1 VDDNVVENINYE
13 IFENYESEFA
23 EKNKKIV
30 NKDLKE
36 TTKEEKNEENL
47 REELEIKKR
56 KEEKSLK

>member
-1 VDDNVVENINYE
+1 MDDNVVENINYE